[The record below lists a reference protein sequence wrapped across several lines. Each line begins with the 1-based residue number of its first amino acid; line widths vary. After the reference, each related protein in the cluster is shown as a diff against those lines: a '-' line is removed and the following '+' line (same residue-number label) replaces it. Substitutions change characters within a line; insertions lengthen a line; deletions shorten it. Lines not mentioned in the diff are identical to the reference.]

1 MRGRIWANKGV
12 IAKAL
17 DASVIGL
24 LLTDQTLI
32 GLQVEEL
39 DRDGAALVTARI

>member
-1 MRGRIWANKGV
+1 V